1 VLARRVGRSVRPS
14 VLACYTA
21 RIMSVASTGADC
33 TLWERDKHSVQMRT
47 REGTHVLS
55 PHKSVRRRVLVKALP
70 RTSQGAQLR
79 FLLLVVSIGFLPL
92 YLLALVEVHLL
103 PFALVNA
110 FVIEL
115 IILPLVPCIRWAGR
129 KLIRRRERREVLT
142 NARMATRVRV

>member
-1 VLARRVGRSVRPS
+1 
-14 VLACYTA
+14 
-21 RIMSVASTGADC
+21 MSVASTGADC
-33 TLWERDKHSVQMRT
+33 TLWEDKLSVQMRT

-55 PHKSVRRRVLVKALP
+55 PLKSVSRRVLVQALP

-129 KLIRRRERREVLT
+129 KLIRRRER
-142 NARMATRVRV
+142 